1 VSLILDA
8 LKKLEREKETPD
20 RGFLV
25 LSHLPWALGSRHSF
39 TVLAL
44 VLLGSGLLAGGGL
57 GLWIATR
64 GKVPPAPA
72 ASSAAKP
79 SASGDLP
86 ATRPIPEV
94 AAPPPR
100 SSAAPS
106 TSRTPEAPQGSPAP
120 GGQERPRARTRDA
133 AEGSP
138 AAGAA
143 SGSAPREFRLNAI
156 TVQDGHPVA
165 ILNDRLVRE
174 GDSFDGVRVI
184 RIGEAEV
191 EIEVRGER
199 RLIGF

>member
-8 LKKLEREKETPD
+8 LKKLEREKEMPD

-44 VLLGSGLLAGGGL
+44 ILLGFGLLAGGGL

-64 GKVPPAPA
+64 GKAPAAPA
-72 ASSAAKP
+72 ASPAAKP
-79 SASGDLP
+79 SASSDLP
-86 ATRPIPEV
+86 ANRPVPDV

-106 TSRTPEAPQGSPAP
+106 PVGAPEASRPSPAS
-120 GGQERPRARTRDA
+120 GGQERSPARPRDA

-138 AAGAA
+138 PAGAA
-143 SGSAPREFRLNAI
+143 PDPARVEFRLNAI

-174 GDSFDGVRVI
+174 GDSFGGIRVI

-199 RLIGF
+199 RLIRF